1 MVVIHVLIWFLT
13 LTFSFSAYYI
23 GIFDRAMAE
32 ETLWLTV
39 SISVMLYC
47 FRHYQDKLLLFGFSL
62 YIFGQLFD
70 VLDGVSFFA
79 NNLFIR
85 FDTGFKNLGFIVICV
100 SLFKR
105 VYEKRNLIARLSAE
119 IENRVALQS
128 QLEFAAMHDELTKV
142 QNRKALFE
150 RLNNNAGKCASILYL
165 DLDKFKQANDQ
176 FGHATGDKILVEFS
190 NTLSERFG
198 HNNIYRLGG
207 DEFLVL
213 LENMLSPSE
222 VHNVEQELSLDLAK
236 FNVGVSIG
244 YSEMTK
250 DKSPDHV
257 INLADMAMYQ
267 CKSDKKGLARV
278 ATRS

>member
-1 MVVIHVLIWFLT
+1 
-13 LTFSFSAYYI
+13 
-23 GIFDRAMAE
+23 MAE

-79 NNLFIR
+79 SNLFIR

-128 QLEFAAMHDELTKV
+128 QLEFAIMHDELTKV
-142 QNRKALFE
+142 QNRKPLF
-150 RLNNNAGKCASILYL
+150 
-165 DLDKFKQANDQ
+165 
-176 FGHATGDKILVEFS
+176 
-190 NTLSERFG
+190 
-198 HNNIYRLGG
+198 
-207 DEFLVL
+207 
-213 LENMLSPSE
+213 
-222 VHNVEQELSLDLAK
+222 
-236 FNVGVSIG
+236 
-244 YSEMTK
+244 
-250 DKSPDHV
+250 
-257 INLADMAMYQ
+257 
-267 CKSDKKGLARV
+267 
-278 ATRS
+278 